1 MKTARIPGLLLAAL
15 LLLFAT
21 CTEATPE
28 PTHAAAA
35 PADPAGV
42 PGTLLL
48 CGGGTLPQVIFDEF
62 LERAGGDAARVV
74 VIPTASKSPER
85 LDPDTIRGLWKERGA
100 PQVAVLHTRSRDE
113 ADREA
118 FVAPLKQATGVWFPG
133 GGQSRIA
140 RAYVGTAV
148 ERELA
153 ALLHRGGVIGGT
165 SAGAA
170 VQTRLMISG
179 GNPKPRLGRGF
190 DLLPGSVVDQHF
202 LERHR
207 KRRLRRVLADHPG
220 FVGFGIDEG
229 TALVASGQRLQVLG
243 RSTVTVLLGAG
254 GGEHGNEIELRAGDE
269 ADLAELRRAAKER
282 MAHRVSAVGALE
294 SR

>member
-1 MKTARIPGLLLAAL
+1 MKTARVSALLFGAL

-21 CTEATPE
+21 CAQATPQT
-28 PTHAAAA
+28 PHAAAA

-48 CGGGTLPQVIFDEF
+48 CGGGELPQPIFDEF
-62 LERAGGDAARVV
+62 LERAGGDAARLV
-74 VIPTASKSPER
+74 VIPTASKSAEK
-85 LDPDTIRGLWKERGA
+85 LDPEEIRALWKERGA
-100 PQVAVLHTRSRDE
+100 PLVSVLHARSREE
-113 ADREA
+113 ADRED
-118 FVAPLKQATGVWFPG
+118 FIAPLQQATGVWFSG

-153 ALLHRGGVIGGT
+153 ALLDRGGVVGGT

-179 GNPKPRLGRGF
+179 GNPRPRLGQGF
-190 DLLPGSVVDQHF
+190 DLMPGSVVDQHF
-202 LERHR
+202 LERDR

-220 FVGFGIDEG
+220 LVGFGIDEG
-229 TALVASGQRLQVLG
+229 TALVASGQRLRVIG

-254 GGEHGNEIELRAGDE
+254 GGQGEHEIELRAGDE
-269 ADLAELRRAAKER
+269 ADLAELRRAAQER
-282 MAHRVSAVGALE
+282 MARRISAVGVLE

>member
-1 MKTARIPGLLLAAL
+1 MKTATASGLLLAAFL
-15 LLLFAT
+15 FFFAT
-21 CTEATPE
+21 CADATPQSR
-28 PTHAAAA
+28 HAAATA
-35 PADPAGV
+35 ADPAGV

-48 CGGGTLPQVIFDEF
+48 CGGGTLPQPIFDEF

-74 VIPTASKSPER
+74 VIPTASKNAEK
-85 LDPDTIRGLWKERGA
+85 LDPDTIQALWKDRGA
-100 PQVAVLHTRSRDE
+100 PLVSVLHTRSRDE

-118 FVAPLKQATGVWFPG
+118 FVGPLRQATGVWFSG

-153 ALLHRGGVIGGT
+153 ALLDRGGVVGGT

-179 GNPKPRLGRGF
+179 GNPKPRLGQGF

-207 KRRLRRVLADHPG
+207 KRRLLRVLADHPG
-220 FVGFGIDEG
+220 LVGFGIDEG
-229 TALVASGQRLQVLG
+229 TALVVSGQRLQVLG

-254 GGEHGNEIELRAGDE
+254 EGEGEHEIELRAGDE
-269 ADLAELRRAAKER
+269 ADLAELRRAAQQR
-282 MAHRVSAVGALE
+282 MARRISAVGVLE